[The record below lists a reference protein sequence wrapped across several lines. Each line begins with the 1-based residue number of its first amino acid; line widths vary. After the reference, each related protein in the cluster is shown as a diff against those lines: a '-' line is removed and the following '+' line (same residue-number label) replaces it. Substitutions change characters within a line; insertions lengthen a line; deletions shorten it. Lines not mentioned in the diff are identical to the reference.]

1 MSNSSEMYM
10 SQPHG
15 RPVSIPMALNG
26 SNFGA
31 NSALDYTAPE
41 DTAHNYA
48 PGGYDY
54 GYPSYAHDQSGA
66 GTHPHAAGG
75 APSPYDGEDYTSFPP
90 PVGIQPDPS
99 QGGAGAALYE
109 SDSEGDHLARKGK
122 GEGPPVYRV

>member
-31 NSALDYTAPE
+31 NSALDYSGQE
-41 DTAHNYA
+41 DPAHTYS
-48 PGGYDY
+48 PGAYDY
-54 GYPSYAHDQSGA
+54 GYSTYNHDQSVA
-66 GTHPHAAGG
+66 VTHPHPVGG
-75 APSPYDGEDYTSFPP
+75 GSSPYDGEDYTSFPP
-90 PVGIQPDPS
+90 AVGIQPDPS

-109 SDSEGDHLARKGK
+109 SDSEGDHSARRAN